1 MTPGLL
7 QMEAVVKVAHMIRI
21 AECKQDRNMFAP
33 NVAIRMTFGQSPTA
47 IVTVAENMKFYN
59 KVRSLNKWHI
69 VKTTILNF

>member
-33 NVAIRMTFGQSPTA
+33 NAVFHTIFGQSPTA
-47 IVTVAENMKFYN
+47 DVAVAENMKCYRERN
-59 KVRSLNKWHI
+59 N
-69 VKTTILNF
+69 